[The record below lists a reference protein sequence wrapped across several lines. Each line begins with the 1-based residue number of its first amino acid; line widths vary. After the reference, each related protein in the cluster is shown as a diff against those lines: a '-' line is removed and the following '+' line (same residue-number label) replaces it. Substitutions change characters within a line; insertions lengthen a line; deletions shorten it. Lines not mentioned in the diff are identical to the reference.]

1 MSSQADTVLLFGDF
15 TGHIGQLM
23 YGETRLFSH
32 SHITQLFLKRSMDK
46 LHRLAAEYSLKNDQ
60 QTVFQRSALEPA
72 LPRKPGL
79 GHHTALQ
86 AALLCISQF
95 TTIIAHLELFP
106 NGLKRSGNGR
116 KILVGVCTGMLTA
129 AGVSCCD
136 NITDVMS
143 IANGIIELAF
153 ITGLEVE
160 KRSEYLEP
168 KGLSATL
175 NQYSWAVLLQ
185 NVDVSKVLAAL
196 GSQKTC
202 GHAQVYASTVGKTSI
217 AISGPPSTMA
227 TFFQQNQ
234 FLHSSQKLHLP
245 IAAAFH
251 ARHLQP
257 VSYDQVGRNTS
268 QSLLG
273 MEVKHPYL
281 MSTNSGG
288 FIKARNLGE
297 LLPHVF
303 RDVLQRPI
311 VLDHIARGL
320 DEQLTAEVACFSFGP
335 DSVASPIKPLLASHL
350 AGMSSV
356 PRQYK
361 QVELPISPSLDAR
374 GDDPEASRVDPCD
387 IAIIGMGLRLPGSET
402 LEEFWSVLED
412 GRDLHRPVPPDRFDL
427 STHYDPSGTKP
438 NTSRTPYGVF
448 IERPGYFDRHVF
460 KMSPREA
467 LQTDPQQ
474 RLLLLAT
481 YEALE
486 IAGYSP
492 DRQRGAFTACRIG
505 SYIGQ
510 TGDDWREVNSS
521 QEVDTYFI
529 PGGMR
534 AFGPGKLHYHFGW
547 EGPSYSIDT
556 ACSSSASAIQLA
568 VSGLL
573 AGDCDMAI
581 GGGVNFLSAPD
592 VFAGLSRGG
601 FLSPSGGC
609 KTFDDAADGYCRADA
624 VGVVILKRLPDAM
637 RDRDVVHAVLRGALT
652 NHSAEAISITHPH
665 AATQQRLFTTL
676 LSKLSLSPADIDYV
690 EMHGTGTQA
699 GDAIEM
705 SSVVN
710 TLAGGRRTAA
720 DLLYVGSVKPNMGHG
735 EGGSGVTSLIKAVL
749 MLRKNLIPPHVGI
762 KGRINR
768 NFADKEQSHTR
779 LAYVN
784 TPFLRKASGYEP
796 RRILVNNFDAAGG
809 NTSLIIQDP
818 PPLRIQGM
826 DPRPCHVVII
836 SGKTKY
842 SVLENAKRLLGYL
855 NGHLNI
861 GLGDLGYTTTA
872 RRIQQSTYR
881 RAFVET
887 SLNGLCRSLEQT
899 IENKDPKNR
908 IAECRVLKSPFV
920 VFAFTGQ
927 GCQYSNMASGLYH
940 TYPSFRNSL
949 NNMAEICVSHG
960 FSSFLPLITEA
971 SFDISRASPVELQT
985 AIVAIELAMVNLWE
999 DIGVSPDAV
1008 IGHSLGEFAALC
1020 TAGVISVAACL
1031 YLVGHRAALLVK
1043 RCTAATFTMLAIHQ
1057 NLQSVKMYLSSVQHQ
1072 DDTIHH
1078 HNGDLGSHEEAD
1090 GVCEV
1095 ACVNGGKSTVV
1106 SGPVRQIELLRLM
1119 LHNEGVR
1126 TTLLD
1131 VPYGYHSSQMDNI
1144 LDDYES
1150 VAETINFLAPR
1161 MPVAST
1167 ALGSLVTE
1175 HGTINPGYLRRQTR
1189 DRVRFSQAV
1198 DLLSSEDGLI
1208 RNRRQ
1213 VWIEVGPQPTC
1224 LGLLRSHISHSG
1236 TTARDYIL
1244 LPSITKEGDDCQTL
1258 ATAMAA
1264 MYEAGVDLDWK
1275 RHHKPFEQA
1284 LRLLELPTYA
1294 FDLENY
1300 WIQYEGDWSQ
1310 RKGRRCLDTPFR
1322 MAAQTHSLYRVVKE
1336 DVTTDDIS
1344 ITFISDMSDPRF
1356 LNVIQGHRMDSHA
1369 LCPSSLYAEMA
1380 LSVAQHT
1387 ERSTNPASSNS
1398 TFASCMNVR
1407 DMEVYQPLVA
1417 EPGSQQHILITASR
1431 GKSSNSIKVHF
1442 ESEDGSL
1449 KRDHAKCEVVFG
1461 DGTQW
1466 QLEWRQASAL
1476 VQDRISLL
1484 TSSSHT
1490 HRILRPI
1497 AYKLFAAVVDY
1508 GQQYQGMQE
1517 VHLDSNLLEATAKV
1531 RFPISTD
1538 DQFLYHPCWIDS
1550 LAHISGFVLNATE
1563 TTPSDVVYISHG
1575 WQSMRIAV
1583 EKLSADKT
1591 YYTYVRMKEDMTA
1604 SKVMIGDV
1612 YILEDGNIIALVE
1625 GLKFRKIKRFQ
1636 LKHLLP
1642 LRQRI
1647 RNQKYTPALTED
1659 VPGESGYSEQSTT
1672 TKLSPSD
1679 GGEKMR
1685 TIAEANKAQ
1694 PSIIDAVFDIIAQ
1707 EVGVNVSS
1715 LSDHNMLADSGI
1727 DSLLSLS
1734 IAARVNDAIGLEI
1747 PSSLILA
1754 SASLGELR
1762 ESLVQRFQIPDSNP
1776 NRTTLPAATSNGD
1789 PPNSSK
1795 TAEPIAKPHL
1805 LRGSKTRSRAE
1816 QTLFLLP
1823 DGSGHASSYT
1833 WLASVDLKGAA
1844 GLDTIYA
1851 LDSPFLENDN
1861 PTAWHD
1867 ATICDIT
1874 SCFVRAI
1881 RAIQPSG
1888 PYHLGG
1894 WSLGGVFAFEAAAQ
1908 LRDIASL
1915 FLVDPP
1921 RVQSGRLDDDD
1932 DGEDNACQV
1941 GYWFETA
1948 VQLIDIA
1955 NFVNPRHHED
1965 RGVATPTSNVDVL
1978 QTHFSGSMEILR
1990 KYRPRQLPVSGIRTT
2005 LIWAKD
2011 GVLET
2016 LGEEASAS
2024 DRSRITKGAGDS
2036 NSASDWVLSSR
2047 HDFGPNGWDLLLPKI
2062 EVECSVVKGDHF
2074 SIMKA
2079 PAVLGIGKLLKK
2091 FFSSS

>member
-1 MSSQADTVLLFGDF
+1 M
-15 TGHIGQLM
+15 
-23 YGETRLFSH
+23 
-32 SHITQLFLKRSMDK
+32 
-46 LHRLAAEYSLKNDQ
+46 
-60 QTVFQRSALEPA
+60 
-72 LPRKPGL
+72 
-79 GHHTALQ
+79 
-86 AALLCISQF
+86 
-95 TTIIAHLELFP
+95 
-106 NGLKRSGNGR
+106 
-116 KILVGVCTGMLTA
+116 
-129 AGVSCCD
+129 
-136 NITDVMS
+136 TDVMS
-143 IANGIIELAF
+143 IANEIIELAF
-153 ITGLEVE
+153 ITGLEAG
-160 KRSEYLEP
+160 KRSELLEP

-175 NQYSWAVLLQ
+175 NQYSWAVLLH
-185 NVDVSKVLAAL
+185 NVDVSKALTAL

-202 GHAQVYASTVGKTSI
+202 GHAQVYASTIGKTSI
-217 AISGPPSTMA
+217 TISGPPSTMA
-227 TFFQQNQ
+227 AFFQQNQ
-234 FLHSSQKLHLP
+234 FLHNSQKLHLP

-251 ARHLQP
+251 AEHLQQI
-257 VSYDQVGRNTS
+257 SYDQVCRAAS
-268 QSLLG
+268 QSLLS

-281 MSTNSGG
+281 MSTNSGD

-297 LLPHVF
+297 LLPHVL
-303 RDVLQRPI
+303 RDILQRPI
-311 VLDHIARGL
+311 ALGHIARGL

-335 DSVASPIKPLLASHL
+335 DSVASPIKPLLASRL
-350 AGMSSV
+350 AGMPGV
-356 PRQYK
+356 PRQCRR
-361 QVELPISPSLDAR
+361 VELPISTSLDAR
-374 GDDPEASRVDPCD
+374 GDDPEAPSVDPCD

-448 IERPGYFDRHVF
+448 IERPGWFDRHVF

-492 DRQRGAFTACRIG
+492 DRQQGAFTTCRIG

-568 VSGLL
+568 VSSLL

-624 VGVVILKRLPDAM
+624 VGVVVLKRLSDAM

-665 AATQQRLFTTL
+665 AATQQRLFTRL
-676 LSKLSLSPADIDYV
+676 LSDLSLNPTNIDYV

-710 TLAGGRRTAA
+710 TLAGGHRTAT

-768 NFADKEQSHTR
+768 NFADMEQSHTR
-779 LAYVN
+779 LAYVS
-784 TPFLRKASGYEP
+784 TPFLRKANSHEP

-818 PPLRIQGM
+818 PPLRIQGI
-826 DPRPCHVVII
+826 DPRPCHVIII

-842 SVLENAKRLLGYL
+842 SILENAKRLLGYL
-855 NGHLNI
+855 NGHPNI

-872 RRIQQSTYR
+872 RRIQQYPYR
-881 RAFVET
+881 RAFAKT
-887 SLNGLCRSLEQT
+887 SLNGLRRSLEQT
-899 IENKDPKNR
+899 IEDEDSNNQ
-908 IAECRVLKSPFV
+908 IAEYSVTKSPFV

-927 GCQYSNMASGLYH
+927 GCQYSHMASGLYH

-949 NNMAEICVSHG
+949 NSMADICVSHG

-985 AIVAIELAMVNLWE
+985 GIVAIELAMINLWE

-1008 IGHSLGEFAALC
+1008 IGHSLGEFSALC

-1043 RCTAATFTMLAIHQ
+1043 GCTAGTFAMLAVHQ
-1057 NLQSVKMYLSSVQHQ
+1057 NLQSVERHLSSAKHQ
-1072 DDTIHH
+1072 DDTSPHQ
-1078 HNGDLGSHEEAD
+1078 NGDTGLHDELGSA
-1090 GVCEV
+1090 CEV
-1095 ACVNGGKSTVV
+1095 ACINSGKSTAV
-1106 SGPVRQIELLRLM
+1106 SGPVRQIELLRLK
-1119 LHNEGVR
+1119 LHGEGVR

-1144 LDDYES
+1144 LDDFES
-1150 VAETINFLAPR
+1150 AAETINFLAPR
-1161 MPVAST
+1161 IPVAST
-1167 ALGSLVTE
+1167 ALGSLITE
-1175 HGTINPGYLRRQTR
+1175 HGIINPGYLRRQTR

-1198 DLLSSEDGLI
+1198 NSLLSEDGLTK
-1208 RNRRQ
+1208 NRRP

-1224 LGLLRSHISHSG
+1224 LGLLRSLINHSG
-1236 TTARDYIL
+1236 TTDRGHIL
-1244 LPSITKEGDDCQTL
+1244 LPSMKKDGDDCQTL
-1258 ATAMAA
+1258 ATAMATL
-1264 MYEAGVDLDWK
+1264 YEAGVDLDWK

-1310 RKGRRCLDTPFR
+1310 RKGRKCSDTPFR
-1322 MAAQTHSLYRVVKE
+1322 MAGQTQSLYQVVKE
-1336 DVTTDDIS
+1336 DVTTDGIS
-1344 ITFISDMSDPRF
+1344 ITFTSDMSDPRF
-1356 LNVIQGHRMDSHA
+1356 LNVIQGHRMNSHA

-1387 ERSTNPASSNS
+1387 QRLTSPASSS
-1398 TFASCMNVR
+1398 SKLSSCMNVR
-1407 DMEVYQPLVA
+1407 NMEVYQALVA

-1431 GKSSNSIKVHF
+1431 SKGSNSVKIHF

-1461 DGTQW
+1461 DGVQW

-1476 VQDRISLL
+1476 VMDRISLL

-1490 HRILRPI
+1490 HRILRPM
-1497 AYKLFAAVVDY
+1497 AYKLFAALVDY

-1517 VHLDSNLLEATAKV
+1517 VHLDSNLLEATAEV
-1531 RFPISTD
+1531 RFPISGD

-1563 TTPSDVVYISHG
+1563 TTPSDAVYISHG

-1591 YYTYVRMKEDMTA
+1591 YYTYVRMKEDVTA
-1604 SKVMIGDV
+1604 SKVMVGDV

-1625 GLKFRKIKRFQ
+1625 GLKFRQMKRFQ
-1636 LKHLLP
+1636 LNHLLP
-1642 LRQRI
+1642 PGKRI
-1647 RNQKYTPALTED
+1647 REQKYTPEPTED
-1659 VPGESGYSEQSTT
+1659 VPREPGYSDQRTT
-1672 TKLSPSD
+1672 TKSSPRD
-1679 GGEKMR
+1679 GAEKMMAI
-1685 TIAEANKAQ
+1685 TNGNKTE
-1694 PSIIDAVFDIIAQ
+1694 PSIIDTIFGIIAQ
-1707 EVGVNVSS
+1707 EVGVDVSS

-1734 IAARVNDAIGLEI
+1734 IAARVSDAIGLEI
-1747 PSSLILA
+1747 PSGLILA

-1762 ESLVQRFQIPDSNP
+1762 ESLSQRFQAPGPTP
-1776 NRTTLPAATSNGD
+1776 NTAAPPALASNGD
-1789 PPNSSK
+1789 PPNGRK
-1795 TAEPIAKPHL
+1795 TAEPTAQIHL
-1805 LRGSKTRSRAE
+1805 LRGSKARSGAE
-1816 QTLFLLP
+1816 RTLFLLP

-1833 WLASVDLKGAA
+1833 WLASADLEGAA
-1844 GLDTIYA
+1844 GPDAIYA
-1851 LDSPFLENDN
+1851 LDSPFLGGGDAG
-1861 PTAWHD
+1861 AWHG
-1867 ATICDIT
+1867 ATVHDIAR
-1874 SCFVRAI
+1874 SFVRAI
-1881 RAIQPSG
+1881 RAARPRG

-1894 WSLGGVFAFEAAAQ
+1894 WSLGGVFALEAAAQ
-1908 LRDIASL
+1908 LGDVASL

-1921 RVQSGRLDDDD
+1921 RVRSGRVADADDDD
-1932 DGEDNACQV
+1932 DGEGDACRV

-1948 VQLIDIA
+1948 EQLIDIA
-1955 NFVNPRHHED
+1955 NFVDPRHRGD
-1965 RGVATPTSNVDVL
+1965 RDVAAPASNADVL
-1978 QTHFSGSMEILR
+1978 QAHFRGSMEVLR
-1990 KYRPRQLPVSGIRTT
+1990 NYRPRQLPLSGIRAA
-2005 LIWAKD
+2005 LVWAKD

-2016 LGEEASAS
+2016 LGEEAPAS
-2024 DRSRITKGAGDS
+2024 DRPHIAKGSGGS
-2036 NSASDWVLSSR
+2036 NPGSDWVLSPR
-2047 HDFGPNGWDLLLPKI
+2047 HDFGPNGWDLLLPEI

-2079 PAVLGIGKLLKK
+2079 PAVFGIGKLLKD
-2091 FFSSS
+2091 FFSTP